1 MNWYHIESKAKWGI
15 SELQY
20 VINPKLGVGIKLDTN
35 WKWGTFDIES
45 ETKLDTK
52 KLENE
57 HQDEVELYREFDD
70 IQVNYLD
77 SGTEEITFW
86 DVDFKEKIEY
96 NDGERIIKEWE
107 DEGWN
112 AFDDNG
118 FTEELDPEM
127 WIEGGFR
134 IKETN
139 NPYEL

>member
-1 MNWYHIESKAKWGI
+1 MNWYHIESNAKWGI

-20 VINPKLGVGIKLDTN
+20 VINPKLGVGIKIDTN

-45 ETKLDTK
+45 ETKLNIQT
-52 KLENE
+52 LESKNKS
-57 HQDEVELYREFDD
+57 EVELYSEFDD

-86 DVDFKEKIEY
+86 DVDFKEEIEY
-96 NDGERIIKEWE
+96 NDSERIIKEWH

-112 AFDDNG
+112 ALDDSG
-118 FTEELDPEM
+118 FTEELDSEM
-127 WIEGGFR
+127 WIEGGFT
-134 IKETN
+134 IKETD